1 MEWGAEQIALAV
13 VGALFSILM
22 VASLHP
28 RVALSLASRIVLATA
43 TGVYVTAALAFSRLE
58 SPWYAP
64 LLWLVPLSVV
74 VFVTRDVV
82 IHRELRGLPVFPL
95 RPREPFTRREST
107 RQVAVDI
114 AQPDLGAEARSR
126 IDRAMNPAASSA
138 ELEELAYRFP
148 EARRAVASHA
158 ATPANV
164 LSWLASHGDDEVVAA
179 IASRQGSGN
188 TTAIEG

>member
-13 VGALFSILM
+13 VGALFFLG
-22 VASLHP
+22 VVVSLHP
-28 RVALSLASRIVLATA
+28 RLTMSLTSRIVLAA
-43 TGVYVTAALAFSRLE
+43 AAAVYVTAALAFNRLE
-58 SPWYAP
+58 SPLYAP

-74 VFVTRDVV
+74 VVVTRDVV

-95 RPREPFTRREST
+95 PARDPSTRRESA
-107 RQVAVDI
+107 RPVAMAT
-114 AQPDLGAEARSR
+114 AQPELGDEARSP
-126 IDRAMNPAASSA
+126 IDRAMDPGASSA

-164 LSWLASHGDDEVVAA
+164 LSWLASHGDDAVVAA
-179 IASRQGSGN
+179 IGAR
-188 TTAIEG
+188 

>member
-1 MEWGAEQIALAV
+1 MGWGAEQIALAV
-13 VGALFSILM
+13 VGALFFFLV

-28 RVALSLASRIVLATA
+28 KVTLSLASRIVLVTATA
-43 TGVYVTAALAFSRLE
+43 VYVTAALAFSRLE

-64 LLWLVPLSVV
+64 LLWLVPLTVV
-74 VFVTRDVV
+74 VVVTRDVV

-95 RPREPFTRREST
+95 QPRDTATHRESA
-107 RQVAVDI
+107 RQVAVD
-114 AQPDLGAEARSR
+114 GARPERGEEARSR
-126 IDRAMNPAASSA
+126 IDRAMNPATSSA

-179 IASRQGSGN
+179 IASRQGSGH
-188 TTAIEG
+188 TTAFEG